1 MEGSTLQGLS
11 YISMASNNS
20 ILPRAIFSSV
30 PCVSIWGGSMNDAE
44 CVSQQLI
51 QPSENQLTQGES
63 TNGGW
68 VKKNMFPSNKK
79 QRQPVTGL
87 MIPILYIDRFWLLA
101 IQRFSD
107 LEQYVIMCIFL
118 FKCRSTNFMG
128 FFGTS
133 TDYFFSPKMNFWIA
147 NVGAFRNFFFL
158 MTVISHLTR
167 T

>member
-79 QRQPVTGL
+79 QRQPVTVKWYPFYISIDFGYSQFNVFQ
-87 MIPILYIDRFWLLA
+87 ILNNLLSCVYFCLSA
-101 IQRFSD
+101 VQQISWA
-107 LEQYVIMCIFL
+107 FL
-118 FKCRSTNFMG
+118 VLLQII
-128 FFGTS
+128 
-133 TDYFFSPKMNFWIA
+133 FFSPKMNFWIA